1 MSKSTLSVAVSKGVK
16 SDIESI
22 ADSRDLSKSEVT
34 YEILKDALEDY
45 HSNQKDWLVGS
56 LIKNST
62 SIGFVWLLAMLL
74 LDVSRIESV
83 ITGLLVLGLLV
94 YSIWFYD

>member
-34 YEILKDALEDY
+34 YEILKNALEDY
-45 HSNQKDWLVGS
+45 HDNQKDWLVGS

-74 LDVSRIESV
+74 LDVSLIESV